1 MPFHEGNEPNL
12 QHQLGKNQR
21 GRFLATRG
29 LVAAQNTFRKIWDVD
44 QLPVKVSLGEPAG
57 NPARIETIL
66 TSKKASHEATPD
78 EPQSRRNRGKAI
90 RRSLVEASEAQ
101 DAALL
106 ARELRTSQTQ
116 QELAVIVVVEFTGE
130 LRKRKQLTAAAR
142 LARTA
147 AAVMAGEEDLP
158 PHTASTLDFDAS
170 RAEFEELA
178 RSAGA
183 AIAATLVQRRQKPDP
198 SSLVGQGKL
207 DEIVEVV
214 ASTNASLVLFDH
226 DLTPSQLRNIEAR
239 LPCHVIDRSQLILD
253 IFARH
258 AKTSEGQL
266 QVELAQLEYQLPRL
280 AGRGRAMSQLGGG
293 IGTRGPGETQLETDR
308 RKINLRLDHIKTQ
321 LDAVRRIRYQ
331 QRQRREAVPVPVV
344 ALVGYT
350 NAGKST
356 LFNALTEAGVLES
369 ARMFATLDP
378 KLRQLQLPS
387 RRKILLS
394 DTVGFIRNLPPTLVT
409 SFRATLEEV
418 ERAEILLH
426 VQDAASPIREEQK
439 TQVEKVLT
447 ELAVSTK
454 PVIQVLN
461 KSDLVP
467 PQELVHLSS
476 DREVIVVSSLRRTGL
491 EQLLV
496 AIDAALV
503 IDPLVES
510 SFRLP
515 QSEGAI
521 LASLEGGAIID
532 EKRFEGNMV
541 FFRARGPASLL
552 HRYRRFHVKHDLSNE
567 RLRAKQS

>member
-1 MPFHEGNEPNL
+1 
-12 QHQLGKNQR
+12 
-21 GRFLATRG
+21 
-29 LVAAQNTFRKIWDVD
+29 
-44 QLPVKVSLGEPAG
+44 
-57 NPARIETIL
+57 L
-66 TSKKASHEATPD
+66 TSKKASPEATPD
-78 EPQSRRNRGKAI
+78 PAQSDRNRGKKV

-130 LRKRKQLTAAAR
+130 LHKRKQLTASAR
-142 LARTA
+142 LARAA
-147 AAVMAGEEDLP
+147 AAVVAGEEDLLE
-158 PHTASTLDFDAS
+158 HAGDGIDFDAS

-183 AIAATLVQRRQKPDP
+183 AIATTLVQRRQWPDP
-198 SSLVGQGKL
+198 ASLVGQGKL
-207 DEIVEVV
+207 DEIVSAV

-226 DLTPSQLRNIEAR
+226 ELTPSQLRNIEAR

-258 AKTSEGQL
+258 ARTREGQL

-280 AGRGRAMSQLGGG
+280 AKRGRAMSQLGGG

-308 RKINLRLDHIKTQ
+308 RKINLRINEIKTQ
-321 LDAVRRIRYQ
+321 LQAVRRIRHQ

-378 KLRQLQLPS
+378 KLRRLQLPS

-394 DTVGFIRNLPPTLVT
+394 DTVGFIRNLPHTLVT

-426 VQDAASPIREEQK
+426 VQDAASPMRAEQK
-439 TQVEKVLT
+439 TQVEKVLA
-447 ELAVSTK
+447 ELAVSNK
-454 PVIQVLN
+454 PVIEVLN
-461 KSDLVP
+461 KVDLVP
-467 PQELVHLSS
+467 TQGLVQTSS
-476 DREVIVVSSLRRTGL
+476 DGKAIPVSALQRTGL
-491 EQLLV
+491 KQLLM

-503 IDPLVES
+503 VDPLVES
-510 SFRLP
+510 SFRVP
-515 QSEGAI
+515 QSEGSI
-521 LASLEGGAIID
+521 LASLEGGAIIE
-532 EKRFEGNMV
+532 EKRFEGNLV
-541 FFRARGPASLL
+541 FLRARGPASLL
-552 HRYRRFHVKHDLSNE
+552 NRYRRFRQKDESATVGKLSPY
-567 RLRAKQS
+567 

>member
-1 MPFHEGNEPNL
+1 
-12 QHQLGKNQR
+12 
-21 GRFLATRG
+21 
-29 LVAAQNTFRKIWDVD
+29 
-44 QLPVKVSLGEPAG
+44 
-57 NPARIETIL
+57 L
-66 TSKKASHEATPD
+66 TSKKASHKATSD
-78 EPQSRRNRGKAI
+78 QAEPRRNRGKTV

-116 QELAVIVVVEFTGE
+116 QELAMIVVVEFTGE

-142 LARTA
+142 LSRTA
-147 AAVMAGEEDLP
+147 AAVMAGEDLP
-158 PHTASTLDFDAS
+158 DNAVSTLNFDAS

-183 AIAATLVQRRQKPDP
+183 TIAATLVQRRQRPDP

-226 DLTPSQLRNIEAR
+226 DLTPSQLRNIESR

-258 AKTSEGQL
+258 AKTREGQL

-308 RKINLRLDHIKTQ
+308 RKISLRLDHIKTQ
-321 LDAVRRIRYQ
+321 LEGVRRIRHQ

-394 DTVGFIRNLPPTLVT
+394 DTVGFIRNLPHTLVT

-418 ERAEILLH
+418 ERAEVLLH
-426 VQDAASPIREEQK
+426 VQDAASPMGEEQK
-439 TQVEKVLT
+439 TQVEKVLS

-461 KSDLVP
+461 KVDLIP
-467 PQELVHLSS
+467 PQQLDHLST
-476 DREVIVVSSLRRTGL
+476 DREAIPVSSLQHTGL
-491 EQLLV
+491 ERLLI

-503 IDPLVES
+503 VDPLVEY

-515 QSEGAI
+515 QSQGSI
-521 LASLEGGAIID
+521 LASLEAGAIID
-532 EKRFEGNMV
+532 GKRFEGNLV
-541 FFRARGPASLL
+541 FLRARGPASLL
-552 HRYRRFHVKHDLSNE
+552 DRYRRFREKE
-567 RLRAKQS
+567 A

>member
-1 MPFHEGNEPNL
+1 M
-12 QHQLGKNQR
+12 
-21 GRFLATRG
+21 
-29 LVAAQNTFRKIWDVD
+29 
-44 QLPVKVSLGEPAG
+44 
-57 NPARIETIL
+57 
-66 TSKKASHEATPD
+66 TSKKASHEATLDQAP
-78 EPQSRRNRGKAI
+78 SRRNLGKTV
-90 RRSLVEASEAQ
+90 RRSLIEASEAQ
-101 DAALL
+101 KEALL

-116 QELAVIVVVEFTGE
+116 QELAVLVVVEFTGE
-130 LRKRKQLTAAAR
+130 LRKRKLTAAAR
-142 LARTA
+142 LARA
-147 AAVMAGEEDLP
+147 AAAIAAEQEEFP
-158 PHTASTLDFDAS
+158 VHEPSAIDFDAS

-183 AIAATLVQRRQKPDP
+183 KIAAMLVQRRQKPDP

-214 ASTNASLVLFDH
+214 TSTNASLVLFDH
-226 DLTPSQLRNIEAR
+226 DLTPSQLRNIESR

-258 AKTSEGQL
+258 AKTREGHL

-308 RKINLRLDHIKTQ
+308 RKINLRIAQIKNQ
-321 LDAVRRIRYQ
+321 LEDVRRIRHQ
-331 QRQRREAVPVPVV
+331 QRQRRDAVPVPVV

-394 DTVGFIRNLPPTLVT
+394 DTVGFIRNLPHTLVT

-439 TQVEKVLT
+439 AQVETVLA
-447 ELAVSTK
+447 ELAVSAK

-461 KSDLVP
+461 KTDLLS
-467 PQELVHLSS
+467 PQELAHLSR
-476 DREVIVVSSLRRTGL
+476 DREAIFVSSLQHTGL
-491 EQLLV
+491 EQLLK

-503 IDPLVES
+503 ADPVVES

-515 QSEGAI
+515 QSEGSI
-521 LASLEGGAIID
+521 LASLEGGAIIG
-532 EKRFEGNMV
+532 ERHFEGNLV
-541 FFRARGPASLL
+541 FFRARGPASFLD
-552 HRYRRFHVKHDLSNE
+552 RYRRF
-567 RLRAKQS
+567 RAEHEPGSGRDRTED